1 MQQIKAHEGASG
13 LIVSLYGD
21 RWSEDFGEEQRSGD
35 SMTNAYRGIIL
46 YKFAINRKEIDLLL
60 KTSLMKSVMLMH
72 CIESW
77 HVRHSSIK
85 LRTNDENSSKK
96 CF

>member
-13 LIVSLYGD
+13 LIVSIYGD

-46 YKFAINRKEIDLLL
+46 YKFAI
-60 KTSLMKSVMLMH
+60 
-72 CIESW
+72 
-77 HVRHSSIK
+77 
-85 LRTNDENSSKK
+85 
-96 CF
+96 